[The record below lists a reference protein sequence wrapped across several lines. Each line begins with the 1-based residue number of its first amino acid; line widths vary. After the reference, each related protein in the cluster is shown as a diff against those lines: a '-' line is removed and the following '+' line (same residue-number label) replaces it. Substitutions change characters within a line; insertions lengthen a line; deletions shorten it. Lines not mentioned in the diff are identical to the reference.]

1 VVINRPGYIP
11 LAEAIGVDVAALP
24 TILAADKITR
34 FVLHGGAISSAL
46 LEGQQLQAI
55 EFVTSP
61 TASIVNKKI
70 SEAGLPK
77 EAIAG
82 AIVRNDTVIIPP
94 DDSVVKAGDHV
105 IIVSSISAV
114 PAVEKLFK

>member
-1 VVINRPGYIP
+1 MGLHEPHARAGRSVCGDR
-11 LAEAIGVDVAALP
+11 AIAVTA
-24 TILAADKITR
+24 R
-34 FVLHGGAISSAL
+34 EFVLHGGAISSAL
-46 LEGQQLQAI
+46 LEGQQLQAV

-61 TASIVNKKI
+61 TASIADKKI

-82 AIVRNDTVIIPP
+82 AIVRNDSVIIPP
-94 DDSVVKAGDHV
+94 DDSIVKAGDHV
-105 IIVSSISAV
+105 IIVSPISAV